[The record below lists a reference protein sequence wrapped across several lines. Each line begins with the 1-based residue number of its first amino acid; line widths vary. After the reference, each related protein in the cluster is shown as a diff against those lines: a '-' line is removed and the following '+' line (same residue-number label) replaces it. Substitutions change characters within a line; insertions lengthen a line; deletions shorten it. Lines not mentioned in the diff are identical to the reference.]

1 LKLSNLLPDV
11 EKSGILD
18 MPIHSDQNLYP
29 GINPHLNSYLQ
40 HITGWKGFH
49 NKHLEHIAEALEALL
64 PQEYY
69 IAGEE
74 SLQIGTYDLPV
85 ELIVP
90 EVTEETIPDITIY
103 RAEGRQQPFDTASEA
118 SAPTLT
124 LPVVDVIAEPEY
136 INSLMIYRVEAGSL
150 PGEPITRIE
159 LLSPANNPPGSHY
172 KDYRAKRFKTIG
184 SGMRLVEI
192 DYLHERR
199 PVDPRIPSYIN
210 RHPDSRPYNIVI
222 SDPRPS
228 LIEGVAG
235 VYGFGVME
243 NLPRTAI
250 PLDKKDRVTLD
261 FSAIYNRTLESS
273 RLFRRILVDYEKDP
287 VNFEAYHEADRAAIR
302 EYMAKIAAE
311 HALKRE

>member
-1 LKLSNLLPDV
+1 
-11 EKSGILD
+11 
-18 MPIHSDQNLYP
+18 MPIHSDRNLYP

-64 PQEYY
+64 PQAYY

-74 SLQIGTYDLPV
+74 SLQIGTYDLPT
-85 ELIVP
+85 ELIAP

-103 RAEGRQQPFDTASEA
+103 KAEGSHQPFDSASQA
-118 SAPTLT
+118 STPTLT
-124 LPVVDVIAEPEY
+124 LPVIDVMAEPEY
-136 INSLMIYRVEAGSL
+136 INSLVIYRVEAGTL

-159 LLSPANNPPGSHY
+159 LLSPANKPPGSHY
-172 KDYRAKRFKTIG
+172 KDYRAKRLKTIG

-199 PVDPRIPSYIN
+199 PVDPRIPSYIS

-222 SDPRPS
+222 SDPHPS
-228 LIEGVAG
+228 LSEGVAG

-243 NLPRTAI
+243 SLPRIAI
-250 PLDKKDRVTLD
+250 PLDRKDRVTLD
-261 FSAIYNRTLESS
+261 FSAIYNRTFSS
-273 RLFRRILVDYEKDP
+273 ARLFWQILVDYEKDP
-287 VNFEAYHEADRAAIR
+287 VNVEAYHEADRVKIR
-302 EYMAKIAAE
+302 EQMAKIAAE
-311 HALKRE
+311 QAVKREEPPYP